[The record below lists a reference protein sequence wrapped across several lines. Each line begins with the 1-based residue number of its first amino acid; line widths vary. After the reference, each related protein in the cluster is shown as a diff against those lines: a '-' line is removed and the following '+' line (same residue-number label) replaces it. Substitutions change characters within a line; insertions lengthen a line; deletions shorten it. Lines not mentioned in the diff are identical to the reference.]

1 MIEDERT
8 GSSADIFKPP
18 EIQLPSPALRGKM
31 PPYAGAGHCVGRA
44 LCTVL
49 FRESQCMNL
58 SKSKRRAASWTSEI
72 RQKQSESLRGQAQGE
87 HPDKQVAHVA

>member
-1 MIEDERT
+1 MIEDEIT

-18 EIQLPSPALRGKM
+18 QMQLPSPALQDKI
-31 PPYAGAGHCVGRA
+31 PLYVGAGHCVGHA